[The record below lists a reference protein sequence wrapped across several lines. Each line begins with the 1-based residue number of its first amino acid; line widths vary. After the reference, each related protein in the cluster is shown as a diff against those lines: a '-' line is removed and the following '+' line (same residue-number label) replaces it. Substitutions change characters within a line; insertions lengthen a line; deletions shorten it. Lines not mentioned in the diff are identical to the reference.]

1 MNYSGHMIHK
11 GCDDAGVREAIAR
24 DYMDFFSKDYQFLY
38 YHDLEKEIYDYR
50 LFQDPD
56 IEAMFAIMKKHED
69 FLAGFTECVKTFV
82 HPEDVPNVLDVVQ
95 TENIKAILAHNKSA
109 TFHYRRLYSEGDYQY
124 YKIVI
129 SKLED
134 IHEPPRRII
143 VAGVDIDNEARAELF
158 RREQDKRYATGIDA
172 LSREY
177 VSVYYINMETGE
189 QHPYKVSNRM
199 VSVFGEQLFRG
210 DFDTATKYFLE
221 KEVHPDERER
231 MAKVLAT
238 ENIREKLKKQD
249 SFTETYLNQENCY
262 CEMKFSKIVQ
272 ADESLV
278 VVLGIAMKDEEIRTR
293 INHKK
298 QKDFQLALL
307 DGMSREYYTVW
318 LVHANRTLE
327 LYRST
332 EDTYERQI
340 VKMFSDIGD
349 YSYAMQEFV
358 DRYVAPADKGRVEKE
373 TDFESLLTRIPEHD
387 IYTVTFRQVQEHG
400 QLKYTQICFS
410 RAKGAYDQ
418 MHIVMAFRDVNESIR
433 EEIRQQERYQKAVK
447 ERDMDG
453 LTGIRNRH
461 CYERRLKELHK
472 SKNQTVSC
480 IFIDVDGLRDLNNS
494 EGHFAGD
501 ELIKFVS
508 KTMVHYW
515 TDDNAF
521 RIGGDEFVVFLFDKD
536 EEKLQKEIKSFEDK
550 LKKQH
555 YSASVGHA
563 TAAVKGLNV
572 TDLIS
577 AAEEGMYD
585 KKRIHYTG
593 KNDRRRPKKQ
603 ED

>member
-1 MNYSGHMIHK
+1 MTFSGHMIYR
-11 GCDDAGVREAIAR
+11 GSDDQAVKESIAR
-24 DYMDFFSKDYQFLY
+24 DYMDFFSQDYQFLY
-38 YHDLEKEIYDYR
+38 YHDLEKGIYDYR

-56 IEAMFAIMKKHED
+56 IESMFAIMKKHED
-69 FLAGFTECVKTFV
+69 FLAGFTECVQTFV
-82 HPEDVPNVLDVVQ
+82 HPDDVQNVLTVVR
-95 TENIKAILAHNKSA
+95 TDNIKEILTHNKSA
-109 TFHYRRLYSEGDYQY
+109 TFHYRRLYADGDYQY

-158 RREQDKRYATGIDA
+158 RREQDKRFATGIDA

-177 VSVYYINMETGE
+177 VSVYYINMDTGE
-189 QHPYKVSNRM
+189 SHPYKVDNRM
-199 VSVFGEQLFRG
+199 ISLFGEQLFRG
-210 DFDTATKYFLE
+210 DYDVATQGFLE

-231 MAKVLAT
+231 MAKVLLK
-238 ENIREKLKKQD
+238 ENIREKFKKQA
-249 SFTETYLNQENCY
+249 SFTETYLNHDDLY
-262 CEMKFSKIVQ
+262 CEIKFSRIEQ

-278 VVLGIAMKDEEIRTR
+278 VVLGIAVKDEEIRTR
-293 INHKK
+293 MEHKK

-318 LVHANRTLE
+318 LVHADRSLE

-332 EDTYERQI
+332 DDTYERQI
-340 VKMFSDIGD
+340 VKMFTDIGD

-358 DRYVAPADKGRVEKE
+358 DRYVAPADKGRVEKVS
-373 TDFESLLTRIPEHD
+373 DFDSLLNLIPEHD
-387 IYTVTFRQVQEHG
+387 IYTITFRQVQEHG
-400 QLKYTQICFS
+400 QLKYSQICFS
-410 RAKGAYDQ
+410 RAKGAYDKT
-418 MHIVMAFRDVNESIR
+418 HVVMAFRDVNESIR

-461 CYERRLKELHK
+461 CYERRLKELQK

-480 IFIDVDGLRDLNNS
+480 VFIDVDGLRDLNNM

-508 KTMVHYW
+508 KTLVRFW
-515 TDDNAF
+515 SDDNAF

-536 EEKLQKEIKSFEDK
+536 EKKLLKEITSFEEKLA
-550 LKKQH
+550 KQN
-555 YSASVGHA
+555 YSASVGMA
-563 TAAVKGLNV
+563 SAPVKGLNV
-572 TDLIS
+572 NDLIS
-577 AAEEGMYD
+577 QAEEGMYE
-585 KKRIHYTG
+585 KKRIHYSG
-593 KNDRRRPKKQ
+593 DRDRRKRS
-603 ED
+603 